1 MDFPEELKAKILEC
15 PPEVIAYIVHLH
27 ERIDQ
32 LESRVK
38 ELESRLNLNSR
49 NSGKPPSSD
58 GYAKKN
64 RNKSDSR
71 KKYPGGQPG
80 HKGTT
85 LRQSPHP
92 DHIEYHKPHECS
104 KCGHNLVSGK
114 LLGIEKRQVFDLPP
128 PPTTEITEHQSFTI
142 CCPHCGLKNIRGFS

>member
-15 PPEVIAYIVHLH
+15 PPEVIAYIIHLH

-38 ELESRLNLNSR
+38 DLESRLNLNSR

-64 RNKSDSR
+64 RKTIGTKD
-71 KKYPGGQPG
+71 KKVGGQPG
-80 HKGTT
+80 HKGNT
-85 LRQSPHP
+85 LKQSSEP
-92 DHIEYHKPHECS
+92 DHIEYHNPHNCS
-104 KCGHNLVSGK
+104 
-114 LLGIEKRQVFDLPP
+114 Q
-128 PPTTEITEHQSFTI
+128 
-142 CCPHCGLKNIRGFS
+142 